1 MTSYFISDLHLGH
14 ERVLGFDKRPF
25 ASIQEHD
32 AHLTQSCA
40 DLGKPGRQLW
50 ILGDVAFRSNHLR
63 DFMSV
68 VKPRWGAVHLIR
80 GNHDDRVAWQMR
92 NLFDSAH
99 EALYVRIDKQT
110 KVYMSHYAHRVWR
123 NSHHGSYHVH
133 GHSHGALPRHDRSM
147 DVGANCIGYA
157 PISMD
162 RVVEELSHSETVNH
176 H

>member
-1 MTSYFISDLHLGH
+1 MTNYFISDLHLGH
-14 ERVLGFDKRPF
+14 ERVLSFDDRPF
-25 ASIQEHD
+25 SSIEEHD
-32 AHLTQSCA
+32 AHLTKSCA
-40 DLGKPGRQLW
+40 ELGRPGRQLW
-50 ILGDVAFRSNHLR
+50 ILGDVAFRSGHLR
-63 DFMSV
+63 NFMDV

-80 GNHDDRVAWQMR
+80 GNHDDRVAWKMR

-99 EALYVRIDKQT
+99 ESFYVRIDKQI

-133 GHSHGALPRHDRSM
+133 GHSHGALPRLGRSM
-147 DVGANCIGYA
+147 DVGANCIEYA

-162 RVVEELSHSETVNH
+162 RVVAELSESEPTAH